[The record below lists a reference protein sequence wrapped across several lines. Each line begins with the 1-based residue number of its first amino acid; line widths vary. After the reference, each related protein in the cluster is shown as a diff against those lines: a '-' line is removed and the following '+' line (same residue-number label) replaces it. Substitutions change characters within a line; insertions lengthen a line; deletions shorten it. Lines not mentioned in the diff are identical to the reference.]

1 MCEKHPGQFFGLTVY
16 GSESYF
22 EDNSL
27 SIFNETLP
35 LDKWRVAF
43 KKCDYDNSDSIVREE
58 IPDVV
63 QHLYWGRVPVAQEID
78 AFMLHFDTSKD
89 GKITWDEFVECLNN
103 FRQSEKPM
111 GVDETVTEFAS
122 GEKYRTALRTHTR
135 LNVAPKQLQMRPL
148 TTTNEY
154 GFLAE

>member
-43 KKCDYDNSDSIVREE
+43 KKCDYDNSDSVLREE
-58 IPDVV
+58 LPDVV
-63 QHLYWGRVPVAQEID
+63 RHLYWGRIPTAPEID
-78 AFMLHFDTSKD
+78 AFMLHFDVHKG
-89 GKITWDEFVECLNN
+89 GKITWTSSWSVSTTSDRRKSL
-103 FRQSEKPM
+103 R
-111 GVDETVTEFAS
+111 
-122 GEKYRTALRTHTR
+122 ALR
-135 LNVAPKQLQMRPL
+135 K
-148 TTTNEY
+148 
-154 GFLAE
+154 